1 MIEVVIYGLLL
12 IALAFFGSPLF
23 SIIGAVALL
32 CFRAAQIDSSAIIV
46 ELYRLAS
53 APTLIAI
60 PLFTFAG
67 YMLAESGTPKR
78 LVALS
83 QALLGWLS
91 GGLAVVALVSCAIFT
106 AFTGASGVT
115 IIALGGLLYPI
126 LIQEKYSEK
135 FSLGLLTTSGSLGL
149 LFPPSLPLILYS
161 MVASNSRTTG
171 GTIPDVSIDKLF
183 AAGIVPGILLVIIL
197 SIYSVRHGIQ
207 SHVPKIPFNWQ
218 NVGRAV
224 KDAAWEIPLPFL
236 IIGGI
241 YGGWFTATEAAAV
254 TAFYVLIV
262 EVFIYR
268 DLKLFSDI
276 PRIMKESMV
285 LVGAILVILGC
296 AMGLTNY
303 LIDEEVPMK
312 LFALIQQFISSK
324 ALFLVLLNV
333 FLLIVGM
340 MMDIFSAIIVVVPLI
355 IPIASA
361 YEVNPIHLGIIFL
374 TNLEIGYLTPP
385 VGLNLFISSF
395 RFEKPVAEVVKAT
408 LPYIG
413 ILLLALMLITY
424 VPQLSLW
431 MVELLTGK

>member
-1 MIEVVIYGLLL
+1 MQTLLYGA
-12 IALAFFGSPLF
+12 ALALLAFLGAPLF
-23 SIIGAVALL
+23 SIIGCIALL
-32 CFRAAQIDSSAIIV
+32 AFSSEGIDSSAIIV

-53 APTLIAI
+53 APSLIAI

-67 YMLAESGTPKR
+67 YLLAEGGTPKR

-83 QALLGWLS
+83 RALFGWMR
-91 GGLAVVALVSCAIFT
+91 GGLAIVVLVSCAVFT

-126 LIQEKYSEK
+126 LVQQKYPER

-161 MVASNSRTTG
+161 MVASNSRASSG
-171 GTIPDVSIDKLF
+171 AVAEVGIDKLF
-183 AAGIVPGILLVIIL
+183 AAGIIPGILLVLLL
-197 SIYSVRHGIQ
+197 SLYSVRQGVRY
-207 SHVPKIPFNWQ
+207 SVPKTPFSWGA
-218 NVGRAV
+218 VRAAL
-224 KDAAWEIPLPFL
+224 KDAIWEIPLPFL

-241 YGGWFTATEAAAV
+241 YGGLFTATEAAAV
-254 TAFYVLIV
+254 TAFYVLVV

-268 DLKLFSDI
+268 DLKLFSDV
-276 PRIMKESMV
+276 PRIMRESMV

-303 LIDEEVPMK
+303 LVDQEVPMK
-312 LFALIQQFISSK
+312 LFATIQQFISSK
-324 ALFLVLLNV
+324 AVFLILLNI

-355 IPIASA
+355 IPIATA
-361 YEVNPIHLGIIFL
+361 YEVNPVHLGIIFL

-395 RFEKPVAEVVKAT
+395 RFQKPVSEVVRSV
-408 LPYIG
+408 LPAIG
-413 ILLLALMLITY
+413 ILLAALAIITY
-424 VPQLSLW
+424 VPGLSLW
-431 MVELLTGK
+431 IVDALGIK

>member
-1 MIEVVIYGLLL
+1 MIEIIIYGLLL
-12 IALAFFGSPLF
+12 IAVAFLGAPLF
-23 SIIGAVALL
+23 SIIGAIALL
-32 CFRAAQIDSSAIIV
+32 AFHAAHYDSSLVIA

-67 YMLAESGTPKR
+67 YVLAESGTPKR
-78 LVALS
+78 LVAVS
-83 QALLGWLS
+83 QALLGWMA

-126 LIQEKYSEK
+126 LIQEKYSEN

-171 GTIPDVSIDKLF
+171 GAVPDVSIDKLF
-183 AAGIVPGILLVIIL
+183 AAGIIPGILLVAIL
-197 SIYSVRHGIQ
+197 SIFSVRQGVK
-207 SHVPKIPFNWQ
+207 SHVPKIPFRWYTII
-218 NVGRAV
+218 RAV

-254 TAFYVLIV
+254 TAFYVVVV
-262 EVFIYR
+262 EVFIYK

-303 LIDEEVPMK
+303 LIDDEVPMK
-312 LFALIQQFISSK
+312 LFALIQHFISSK
-324 ALFLVLLNV
+324 AVFLILLNI

-355 IPIASA
+355 IPIATA
-361 YEVNPIHLGIIFL
+361 YQVNPLHLGIIFL

-395 RFEKPVAEVVKAT
+395 RFEKPVSEVVRAT
-408 LPYIG
+408 LPFIG
-413 ILLLALMLITY
+413 ILLMALIVITY
-424 VPQLSLW
+424 IPQLSLW
-431 MVELLTGK
+431 MVELLNSK